1 MVRKRTKSRL
11 IYLSISILLAALIV
25 MSFALTLVGG
35 NEIADSAVISNA
47 DTIATDLL
55 MDKTTREIGRASC
68 RERV

>member
-1 MVRKRTKSRL
+1 MVKSKTKSRL
-11 IYLSISILLAALIV
+11 ICLSISILLTALIV

-55 MDKTTREIGRASC
+55 MD
-68 RERV
+68 